1 MQALSTTARPRIG
14 WGLIGAGGISDQ
26 LARALSYVPEARLV
40 AVGSRDVAKAQ
51 AFIDAPRQHEAIH
64 EPVRAHGSYQ
74 ALADDPDVDVVYIG
88 TPHPDHL
95 ESMRMALAAGKAVL
109 CEKPFTLN
117 RREAEEAVALARR
130 HGGFLMEAMWMRYV
144 PARVELKRLVAGGA
158 IGEPVAVSADFGFS
172 AAGLPATHRALARRR
187 DVFLMEA
194 MWMRY
199 VPAMVELRRL
209 VAEGAIGEPVA
220 VSADFGFS
228 AAGLPV
234 THRALAPE
242 LGGGGLLDIGI
253 YPLNFAAFVLGPIAK
268 VQAAAELGPTG
279 VDLHTVFNLRHTSGC
294 LSQGMCSLRTTTACA
309 ATVMGTAG
317 RIEITPPFYAAQQLR
332 VYRGS
337 MPPEE
342 APVEVI
348 DKPWRGNRYVGQIE
362 EVHRCLRA
370 GLAESPS
377 MTLDESVALVG
388 WMDTMRAQ
396 FGLRYPG
403 E

>member
-1 MQALSTTARPRIG
+1 MQALSISARPHIG

-51 AFIDAPRQHEAIH
+51 AFIDLSRGSEAAT

-74 ALADDPDVDVVYIG
+74 ALVDDPDVDVVYIG
-88 TPHPDHL
+88 TPHPDHMA
-95 ESMRMALAAGKAVL
+95 SMALALAAGKAVL

-117 RREAEEAVALARR
+117 RREAEAAVALARR
-130 HGGFLMEAMWMRYV
+130 H
-144 PARVELKRLVAGGA
+144 
-158 IGEPVAVSADFGFS
+158 
-172 AAGLPATHRALARRR
+172 

-199 VPAMVELRRL
+199 VPAMVELKRL
-209 VAEGAIGEPVA
+209 IAEGAIGELVS

-228 AAGLPV
+228 ADGLPA

-253 YPLNFAAFVLGPIAK
+253 YPLNLAAFVLGNIVG
-268 VQAAAELGPTG
+268 VQADAELGPTG
-279 VDLHTVFNLRHTSGC
+279 VDVHTVFNLRHVGGQR
-294 LSQGMCSLRTTTACA
+294 SQGMCSLRATTGCL
-309 ATVMGTAG
+309 ATVLGTDG
-317 RIEITPPFYAAQQLR
+317 RIAITPPFYAAQQLR
-332 VYRGS
+332 LARGTR
-337 MPPEE
+337 PWEE
-342 APVEVI
+342 TPVEII
-348 DKPWRGNRYVGQIE
+348 DRPWRGSRYVGQVE

-370 GLAESPS
+370 GLAESPV
-377 MTLDESVALVG
+377 MPLAETVALVG